1 MRKLPKLLSLGLL
14 TVAPVL
20 AQTAPP
26 EKPVPPAYPVPH
38 VYALSWELKFENA
51 KPQRV
56 VVNGRAYWYVTYLVT
71 NKTDREQQWLPSFE
85 MLTDK
90 GDVVQSDGKDIPGG
104 VFDAIKK
111 REKKELL
118 EPAAKIAGNLRTGAA
133 EAREGVAIWAEP
145 NPEMGRFSIFIQGIS
160 GEVRSFKKVDSALV
174 ELKQGADYKDVKNED
189 LVILRKTLQL
199 NYIINGDEVFP
210 GEDVV
215 NENPTAW
222 VMR

>member
-1 MRKLPKLLSLGLL
+1 MFSIRHTLCLGALIL
-14 TVAPVL
+14 TPAF

-38 VYALSWELKFENA
+38 VYALSWELKFEHG
-51 KPQRV
+51 KPQRI
-56 VVNGRAYWYVTYLVT
+56 VVNGRAYWYLTYLVT

-90 GDVVQSDGKDIPGG
+90 GDVVKSDGKDIPSG
-104 VFDAIKK
+104 VFEAIKR

-118 EPAAKIAGNLRTGAA
+118 EPAAKVAGTLRTGDA
-133 EAREGVAIWAEP
+133 EAKESVAIWTEP
-145 NPEMGRFSIFIQGIS
+145 NPEMGRFSIFVQGLS
-160 GEVRSFKKVDSALV
+160 GEVRSFKRVDNALV
-174 ELKQGADYKDVKNED
+174 ELKQGADFKDVKPED

-199 NYIINGDEVFP
+199 NYIIHGDEVYP

-215 NENPTAW
+215 NENPSRW